1 MNGLQVIGTQEFMGK
16 EIPVIAGGFGEDCKV
31 ILAKTIAEI
40 HGVEL
45 KEINRI
51 INNNIDEFEEGIDIL
66 DLKGNKNF
74 EVIANHHG
82 IMNQN
87 AVNRSSNIYL
97 LSEQGYML
105 LVGFMKSDKAKEIRK
120 ELRRGYFAMRE
131 VIRRNELS
139 LEQELALKVF
149 EGGMTAIEA
158 NKILNKV
165 HYDKGYGL
173 GLDKGIAIGREEK
186 EQELIDELNR
196 RKNGNNVLLN
206 LGQCASMLYN
216 AWSNELNQ
224 NGIYKLDSGNINGY
238 LVSRG
243 LLIKEYLPKLYKGEY
258 IYDIN
263 GNKKYEN
270 SPHYKITDDF
280 KEFISQEGYSFTG
293 KTNDGRKDKIQ
304 YNVYFLERFIN
315 QHKESFLSY
324 MVNK

>member
-1 MNGLQVIGTQEFMGK
+1 MNELIPIEFKGDIVITTKLLAMAYETEETNIKTNFNRNKSRFIEGK
-16 EIPVIAGGFGEDCKV
+16 HYYKLEGSD
-31 ILAKTIAEI
+31 
-40 HGVEL
+40 L
-45 KEINRI
+45 KEFKRVVTESNEPLSEEIKFASVLYLWTKQGASRHCKILDTDKSWDMFDLLEESYFNGNIPQLTETQKLILIITDPKINEDTRTQALI
-51 INNNIDEFEEGIDIL
+51 KLRQLEHKDGYDEGLDEGI
-66 DLKGNKNF
+66 K
-74 EVIANHHG
+74 
-82 IMNQN
+82 
-87 AVNRSSNIYL
+87 
-97 LSEQGYML
+97 
-105 LVGFMKSDKAKEIRK
+105 
-120 ELRRGYFAMRE
+120 
-131 VIRRNELS
+131 
-139 LEQELALKVF
+139 
-149 EGGMTAIEA
+149 
-158 NKILNKV
+158 
-165 HYDKGYGL
+165 
-173 GLDKGIAIGREEK
+173 IGREEK

-243 LLIKEYLPKLYKGEY
+243 LLIKEYLPKLYKDEY

-280 KEFISQEGYSFTG
+280 KEFVSQEGYSFTG

-315 QHKESFLSY
+315 QHKESFLNY
-324 MVNK
+324 MFDKINN